1 MKFEDL
7 TPEQQE
13 QVKNAK
19 TPGDLAKLAESVG
32 KELTDEELEA
42 FAGGATWSSNDNS
55 GQPCPYCG
63 KHVDYESGTK
73 MPKYCPHCGDQ
84 IVF

>member
-19 TPGDLAKLAESVG
+19 SPGDLAKLAESVG
-32 KELTDEELEA
+32 KELTDEEL
-42 FAGGATWSSNDNS
+42 
-55 GQPCPYCG
+55 
-63 KHVDYESGTK
+63 
-73 MPKYCPHCGDQ
+73 
-84 IVF
+84 

>member
-42 FAGGATWSSNDNS
+42 FAGGGTWSNDNS

-63 KHVDYESGTK
+63 KHVDYVSDHQC
-73 MPKYCPHCGDQ
+73 MPKYCPHCRGQ